1 MFQNIV
7 KIIITVLL
15 FVCISTAYADLQDAL
30 SAYENQNYQSAY
42 DQFMSLAEIGNA
54 DAFNNLGVMYFKG
67 QHVEKNYQQAQE
79 CPITIFMEQ
88 IGGKWK
94 PVIIWLL
101 LLNEVMRFNELDKS
115 LAGISQKMLSQQ
127 LKALE
132 RLQIVS
138 RKAYPVIPP
147 KVEYRLTE
155 KGLSLKPLLTD
166 MMQWSNQHLK

>member
-1 MFQNIV
+1 MESK
-7 KIIITVLL
+7 KI
-15 FVCISTAYADLQDAL
+15 
-30 SAYENQNYQSAY
+30 
-42 DQFMSLAEIGNA
+42 
-54 DAFNNLGVMYFKG
+54 
-67 QHVEKNYQQAQE
+67 EKNYQQAQE

-115 LAGISQKMLSQQ
+115 IAGISQKMLSQQ
-127 LKALE
+127 LKDLE